1 MGCWVMPET
10 KQDRIEVDKILS
22 KSLPC
27 GKDGRTAMNA
37 IANLIGDDRLCD
49 DIIERAARNPR
60 YTANFLILE
69 KLREWHMKDGKGNW
83 IDGEWDGNVWR
94 PNENEIEYIHEE
106 N

>member
-1 MGCWVMPET
+1 MPED
-10 KQDRIEVDKILS
+10 KEDRDEVDKILS

-27 GKDGRTAMNA
+27 GKDGQNAMDA

-49 DIIERAARNPR
+49 DIIDLAARNPR

-69 KLREWHMKDGKGNW
+69 KLREWHMMDGHGKW

-94 PNENEIEYIHEE
+94 PNDDD
-106 N
+106 

>member
-1 MGCWVMPET
+1 MPET
-10 KQDRIEVDKILS
+10 QSDRDQVDEILS
-22 KSLPC
+22 KPLPC
-27 GKDGRTAMNA
+27 GKDGQNAMDA

-69 KLREWHMKDGKGNW
+69 KLREWHMKDAKGNW

>member
-10 KQDRIEVDKILS
+10 QSDRDQVDKILS

-27 GKDGRTAMNA
+27 GKDGQNAMDA

-49 DIIERAARNPR
+49 DIIDLAARNPR

-69 KLREWHMKDGKGNW
+69 KLREWHMLDKHGNW

-94 PNENEIEYIHEE
+94 PNDDD
-106 N
+106 

>member
-10 KQDRIEVDKILS
+10 QADRDQVNKILS

-27 GKDGRTAMNA
+27 GKGGENAMDA

-49 DIIERAARNPR
+49 DIIDLAARNPR

-69 KLREWHMKDGKGNW
+69 KLREWHMIDKHGNW
-83 IDGEWDGNVWR
+83 IDGEWDGNTWR
-94 PNENEIEYIHEE
+94 PNDDD
-106 N
+106 

>member
-1 MGCWVMPET
+1 MGCWVMPES
-10 KQDRIEVDKILS
+10 QADRDQVDKILS

-27 GKDGRTAMNA
+27 GEDGQNAMDA

-49 DIIERAARNPR
+49 DIIDLAARNPR

-69 KLREWHMKDGKGNW
+69 KLREWHMMDGHGKW

-94 PNENEIEYIHEE
+94 PNDDD
-106 N
+106 